1 VPIEPFHG
9 GVYDTDCDRAYRC
22 IDRFANKPGEAELVC
37 FAETTA
43 LRTASGP
50 VDDQGEGANATNY
63 LHHLM
68 KLAPRTTRTTSET
81 VKSKVVSATFETG
94 AGRDNEPI
102 AHEICLRLRK
112 QALDHEN
119 KTLRNLP
126 RFGDD
131 VPWRDYTSFSSALC
145 FLPVR
150 VGPAVVGYEA
160 VFVLVAV
167 CAYVEGHGSKT
178 DANPPFVD
186 ESRTSI

>member
-1 VPIEPFHG
+1 VPIEPVHG

-63 LHHLM
+63 LRHLM

-119 KTLRNLP
+119 KHCAICTDSAMTYRGVTTRHLVP
-126 RFGDD
+126 PCVSFRFGW
-131 VPWRDYTSFSSALC
+131 VRRSSVTKRYL
-145 FLPVR
+145 
-150 VGPAVVGYEA
+150 YSWQ
-160 VFVLVAV
+160 
-167 CAYVEGHGSKT
+167 CAPT
-178 DANPPFVD
+178 
-186 ESRTSI
+186 